1 MKIQE
6 IEVKSVMTKSNLPV
20 ATRSGQLF
28 LPRRDYPLGADGT
41 ATTDQDLLLNR
52 PKSYHHA

>member
-20 ATRSGQLF
+20 ADFSVNPYVGCLHDWQF
-28 LPRRDYPLGADGT
+28 V
-41 ATTDQDLLLNR
+41 
-52 PKSYHHA
+52 